1 MRTRRRAILAGTLG
15 AAAAGMTP
23 SWAAHG
29 QAGGTVRLDFGG
41 PTPEPAPGHVR
52 CGTETYDPGR
62 GFGWVSAAGLAI
74 RDRGGEAPG
83 RDFVFGTAASTF
95 RIGTLTPGRYRL
107 SLLSGD
113 LTFGDHFT
121 RLDVPGVD
129 GGEPIP
135 VLHPGYAQYA
145 ELTATFVVPAG
156 ASSVDVTID
165 APESN
170 WVVNAMVVEPTADAE
185 PVRVTISDAP
195 IVSTWGPILTSP
207 DPTAAMLRGHRT
219 RAARRR
225 VRPTGLGRADYL
237 RLIASEVDFWKAEQ
251 DADGAII
258 DPYLEREF
266 QYSTPAFAHA
276 AATLVA
282 YAGRDDLLDAAALAL
297 DWSAWTLAERRA
309 ADGHE
314 DFFAP
319 MIAHAI
325 RLLEPR
331 VPAERS
337 AAWKHDIGR
346 FEPFDT
352 YRRGLGEN
360 NWNVVSAS
368 GEALFQKMGL
378 REASH
383 RYVEASLA
391 AQGRHFDTSYGLYLE
406 GPMPYDHFP
415 RLWLGDLV
423 ARGYA
428 GAYRAE
434 LTEAL
439 RRAAITSLFMQSPI
453 GELPAGGRSAHHQ
466 WNEAEQCVTYE
477 VFAAR
482 ALAAGDAGL
491 AAYFKR
497 GAHLALRS
505 MFRWVRPSGEMQIVK
520 NWMDPARRFG
530 YESYSGH
537 SQYNLLPMSMLAI
550 AYEHAATT
558 ERVRERPAPADVG
571 GYLLHIEPLHK
582 VFANAGGAYVEID
595 TAGDHHY
602 DATGFIRAHFSGHS
616 PQLGSSDSLLAAP
629 KYRVPDG
636 PTPPTTGMGVA
647 WEVTPGEW
655 RHLGE
660 LEPSLTQDVVVLPT
674 RLHADD
680 VRFTVRYNGDLGGGV
695 TGVEERFALAPRK
708 VRVATILRGYD
719 GPVRRVVPVLSD
731 DGREPGTIQVRD
743 DEVRVR
749 QRSERGTSN
758 LRYQMVGA
766 ASVQVGDEEYAN
778 HNGLMRLAVGEYPQ
792 GAGHAG
798 ATLVVSP

>member
-1 MRTRRRAILAGTLG
+1 MAGV
-15 AAAAGMTP
+15 AH
-23 SWAAHG
+23 SWPAHG
-29 QAGGTVRLDFGG
+29 QTGGTLRLDFGG
-41 PTPEPAPGHVR
+41 TTPDPAPGYVR
-52 CGTETYDPGR
+52 VGTESYDEAR
-62 GFGWVSAAGLAI
+62 GFGWRAAAGLAV
-74 RDRGGEAPG
+74 RDRGGAAPG
-83 RDFVFGTAASTF
+83 RDFVFGTAACVF
-95 RIGTLTPGRYRL
+95 RIGSLTPGRYRV
-107 SLLSGD
+107 SVLSGD

-121 RLDVPGVD
+121 RLQVPGVD
-129 GGEPIP
+129 GGEPLP

-145 ELTATFVVPAG
+145 ELTATLVVPDG
-156 ASSVDVTID
+156 GTTVDVTID

-170 WVVNAMVVEPTADAE
+170 WVVNALVLEPTVDPE

-195 IVSTWGPILTSP
+195 IVSTWGPILVSP
-207 DPTAAMLRGHRT
+207 DPTAPLLNGHRE
-219 RAARRR
+219 RARHRR
-225 VRPTGLGRADYL
+225 VRPTGLGRDDYL
-237 RLIASEVDFWKAEQ
+237 RLIASEVDFWKTKQ

-258 DPYLEREF
+258 DPYLNREF

-282 YAGRDDLLDAAALAL
+282 YAGRDDLLEAAALAL
-297 DWSAWTLAERRA
+297 DWSAWKLAERTA
-309 ADGHE
+309 ADAHE

-325 RLLEPR
+325 RLLEPH

-346 FEPFDT
+346 LEPFQT

-360 NWNVVSAS
+360 NWNIVSAS
-368 GEALFQKMGL
+368 GEALFQMMGL
-378 REASH
+378 RAAAHRYPEASF
-383 RYVEASLA
+383 A

-423 ARGYA
+423 ARGYS

-477 VFAAR
+477 IYAAR
-482 ALAAGDAGL
+482 ARADGDAEL

-520 NWMDPARRFG
+520 NWMDPEQNFG
-530 YESYSGH
+530 YETYSGH

-558 ERVRERPAPADVG
+558 ERVKERPAPADTG

-616 PQLGSSDSLLAAP
+616 PQLGSSDSLLTAP
-629 KYRVPDG
+629 RYRVPDG

-647 WEVTPGEW
+647 WEVAPGEW
-655 RHLGE
+655 RHFGE
-660 LEPSLTQDVVVLPT
+660 LEPSLTQDVIVLPT
-674 RLHADD
+674 RLRADD

-695 TGVEERFALAPRK
+695 TAVEERFVLTSREA
-708 VRVATILRGYD
+708 RVATVLRGYE
-719 GPVRRVVPVLSD
+719 GPVRRVVPVLSH
-731 DGREPGTIQVRD
+731 DGRTPGTIQVHR

-749 QRSERGTSN
+749 QQGEHGTSTLTYN
-758 LRYQMVGA
+758 MVGA
-766 ASVQVGDEEYAN
+766 SSVQVGSEEYAN
-778 HNGLMRLAVGEYPQ
+778 HNGLMRLAVGLYPQ
-792 GAGHAG
+792 GAGSAG
-798 ATLVVSP
+798 ASLVISPQR